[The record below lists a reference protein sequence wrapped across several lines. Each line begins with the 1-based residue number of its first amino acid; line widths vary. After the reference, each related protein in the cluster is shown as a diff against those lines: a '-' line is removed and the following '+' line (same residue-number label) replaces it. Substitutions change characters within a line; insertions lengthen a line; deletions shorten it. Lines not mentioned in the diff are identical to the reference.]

1 MYKYLKLE
9 GQIDTM
15 MYELY
20 GLSDD
25 EVAIVESSIKG
36 QA

>member
-9 GQIDTM
+9 EQIDTRV
-15 MYELY
+15 YKLY

-25 EVAIVESSIKG
+25 EVAIVETGVKR
-36 QA
+36 